1 MALAPALVLRRR
13 VVRVPPVERPSEEPP
28 LILEVTLFVLPMLV
42 EREGGGTVDDI
53 FNDTLAVSSVA
64 ETGADAGADACEACD
79 FCCDCR
85 VDVVFTVPVLPAPE

>member
-53 FNDTLAVSSVA
+53 FNDTLVVSSVV
-64 ETGADAGADACEACD
+64 ETGADAGAGACEACD